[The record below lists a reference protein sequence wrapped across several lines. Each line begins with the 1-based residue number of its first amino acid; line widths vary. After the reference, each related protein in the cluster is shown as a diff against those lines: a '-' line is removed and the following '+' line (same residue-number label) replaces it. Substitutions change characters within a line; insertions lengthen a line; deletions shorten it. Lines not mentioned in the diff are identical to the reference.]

1 MADYV
6 ASNTK
11 RLKVLQ
17 TGQRG
22 THHMTFRFPE
32 VQSEATMITQARAV
46 CTAMAAFCIM
56 QTSFESAEVA
66 HEGSEVFLPVVWG
79 DPITVAGTGVAGNNE
94 EYGRY
99 VNFVGRSTGGSR
111 VAFYLFNVPQSTG
124 TKNNRLTGAEDANV
138 TAVIAALQAAG
149 TNFVAIDQNP
159 FVMKSYA
166 NTGINDAVAKK
177 SRALA

>member
-17 TGQRG
+17 TGPRG
-22 THHMTFRFPE
+22 THHMIFRFPQ
-32 VQSEATMITQARAV
+32 VQSDATMISQARTV
-46 CTAMAAFCIM
+46 TLAMLDLCLDG
-56 QTSFESAEVA
+56 TSFESAEVA
-66 HEGSEVFLPVVWG
+66 SEGSEVFTPIAWG
-79 DPITVAGTGVAGNNE
+79 AVQTAATGNGVTSQD

-99 VNFVGRSTGGSR
+99 VNFVGRSTAGSR
-111 VAFYLFNVPQSTG
+111 VAFYLFNAHKQTASA
-124 TKNNRLTGAEDANV
+124 NNRLTAAENAAVASV
-138 TAVIAALQAAG
+138 TAALAATG
-149 TNFVAIDQNP
+149 TNFIAIDQNP

-177 SRALA
+177 SRSLA

>member
-1 MADYV
+1 MADYI

-17 TGQRG
+17 TGPRG
-22 THHMTFRFPE
+22 THHTIFRFPE

-46 CTAMAAFCIM
+46 CTAFRMLCLDG
-56 QTSFESAEVA
+56 TSYESAEVA
-66 HEGSEVFLPVVWG
+66 HEGSEVFVPVAWG
-79 DPITVAGTGVAGNNE
+79 AAIVAAAGIPVTLND

-111 VAFYLFNVPQSTG
+111 VAFYLFNAQDNTRSA
-124 TKNNRLTGAEDANV
+124 NNRLTSAENAQVGNI
-138 TAVIAALQAAG
+138 IAALTAG
-149 TNFVAIDQNP
+149 GNNFVAIDQNP
-159 FVMKSYA
+159 FFMKSYA

-177 SRALA
+177 SRSLA